1 MTALIEWNFDSAA
14 AVRAEIARAEFMAII
29 KTVSHEQGDLESCE
43 LIFGELIG
51 NVVRHAPGP
60 VKIRLDWLAEY
71 PTLRVHD
78 ERQPF
83 KPTFGLPE
91 DPLQESGRGLFIV
104 RSLARSVRVEDLVG
118 DGTIVEAVLPVRRCV
133 GS

>member
-51 NVVRHAPGP
+51 NVVRLH
-60 VKIRLDWLAEY
+60 
-71 PTLRVHD
+71 TLRDTDALVAD
-78 ERQPF
+78 LERAGATSVTVQPQN
-83 KPTFGLPE
+83 LE
-91 DPLQESGRGLFIV
+91 ALFF
-104 RSLARSVRVEDLVG
+104 AAVEQPRPVTL
-118 DGTIVEAVLPVRRCV
+118 EAD
-133 GS
+133 